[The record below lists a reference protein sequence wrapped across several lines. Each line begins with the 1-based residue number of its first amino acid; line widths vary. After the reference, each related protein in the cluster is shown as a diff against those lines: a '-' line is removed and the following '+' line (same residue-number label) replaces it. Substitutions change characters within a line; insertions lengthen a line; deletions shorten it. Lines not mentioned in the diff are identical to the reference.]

1 MSSPALAD
9 VMMDGNYWR
18 GRGQATRA
26 LAEAMRDPVAKSMM
40 LHLAEFDFR
49 YNEREALGVDDAERL
64 ARSVPGI
71 VGKRSAGPQKPPRPR
86 KRRR

>member
-26 LAEAMRDPVAKSMM
+26 LAEVMRDPVAKSMM
-40 LHLAEFDFR
+40 LTIGAEYELLAQRID
-49 YNEREALGVDDAERL
+49 ERRMQPPSVEQYPARFGSGCGKPALFCV
-64 ARSVPGI
+64 
-71 VGKRSAGPQKPPRPR
+71 K
-86 KRRR
+86 

>member
-26 LAEAMRDPVAKSMM
+26 LAEAMKDPVAKSM
-40 LHLAEFDFR
+40 LLAIGAEYELLAQRID
-49 YNEREALGVDDAERL
+49 ERTRQPGCGRPALFCV
-64 ARSVPGI
+64 
-71 VGKRSAGPQKPPRPR
+71 K
-86 KRRR
+86 